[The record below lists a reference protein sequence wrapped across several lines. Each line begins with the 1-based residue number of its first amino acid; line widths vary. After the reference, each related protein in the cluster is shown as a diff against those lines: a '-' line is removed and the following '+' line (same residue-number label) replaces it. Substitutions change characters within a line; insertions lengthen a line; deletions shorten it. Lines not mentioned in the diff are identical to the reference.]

1 MSPSP
6 EDPRH
11 DSGAVGS
18 QLTSWK
24 EIAAYLKRD
33 VRTVQRWER
42 KECLPVHRQM
52 HQARASVYVTTDELD
67 AWVLQRTGSEGA
79 SKPGPPRLWA
89 NWRMWAGAGIVV
101 VALAVLV
108 VWRYP
113 RGDDAVTIRQL
124 LLRSDIDGVGGPSWD
139 GRFVPYR
146 SNNADL
152 LLYNTETRQSR
163 VVLHGP
169 ENVRTN
175 FLNFIASPDGSQVA
189 YMLESQD
196 GGGELRLL
204 MTDGSGERT
213 LLANPTYVYYNPRSW
228 SPDGRILAA
237 VLWEKDGPRDVAL
250 IDVATGASRVLY
262 GSAAP
267 PTNAQISPD
276 GRYVAY
282 NEHGDVYA
290 VPTAGGT
297 PVAAATGPARDSLI
311 GWAPDG
317 RLVFQSD
324 RSGTNDIW
332 LVKVGEAGREPQ
344 LLWKDLS
351 MQPLGLTKRG
361 DLFFS
366 RSTLKNDL
374 MTAELVSGHLPAD
387 PTQLPATRYQGKN
400 RAPDYSL
407 DGQSLAYVAPAESAK
422 GFALRIRT
430 LANNDERE
438 IPLPMPRVDQIRW
451 YPDGKAILVQGG
463 WEKMPRRG
471 FYRVLLSAESRE
483 TSSQVTPVLE
493 GYEKLHQSVNP
504 TFSLD
509 GRSLYFNQLETP
521 TRSAVVRL
529 DLTTGLK
536 IKVVEP
542 KDALLQL
549 YSLSPDQKQIVY
561 DVDVPPS
568 TRNRLY
574 VRALSGGEPRLLTEA
589 EAALGYGGL
598 LWATPETIL
607 FHSPDPRAIAVNQL
621 IRIPVDGS
629 PSSTLAKTGVI
640 MRMSLHPDRRH
651 LAWQSQTYSVEM
663 SVIQNLLSRAPLK

>member
-1 MSPSP
+1 MSSP
-6 EDPRH
+6 QDGPHH
-11 DSGAVGS
+11 DAGTAAR

-42 KECLPVHRQM
+42 NECLPVHRQM
-52 HQARASVYVTTDELD
+52 HQARASVFVTTGELD
-67 AWVLQRTGSEGA
+67 AWVLQRTGSEEA
-79 SKPGPPRLWA
+79 SQPEAPRLWT
-89 NWRMWAGAGIVV
+89 NWRMWAGAGFVV

-108 VWRYP
+108 VWKHTR
-113 RGDDAVTIRQL
+113 RDDAVTIRQL
-124 LLRSDIDGVGGPSWD
+124 LLRPDVDSVGGPSWD

-146 SNNADL
+146 NNNAEL
-152 LLYNTETRQSR
+152 LLYDTETRQSS

-175 FLNFIASPDGSQVA
+175 FLNFIAAPDGSQVA

-213 LLANPTYVYYNPRSW
+213 LLADPKYIYYNPRSW
-228 SPDGRILAA
+228 SPDGRTLAA
-237 VLWEKDGPRDVAL
+237 VLWEKDGPRDVVL

-290 VPTAGGT
+290 VPTEGGT
-297 PVAAATGPARDSLI
+297 PLAAATGPARDFLI

-332 LVKVGEAGREPQ
+332 AIKVGEAGREPQ

-361 DLFFS
+361 DIFFS

-374 MTAELVSGHLPAD
+374 ITAELISGHLAAD
-387 PTQLPATRYQGKN
+387 PTPLPATRYQGKN
-400 RAPDYSL
+400 RAPDYSP

-430 LANNDERE
+430 LANNEERE

-471 FYRVLLSAESRE
+471 FYKVLLWVESGK

-521 TRSAVVRL
+521 THSAVVRL
-529 DLTTGLK
+529 DLATGLQT
-536 IKVVEP
+536 KVVEP
-542 KDALLQL
+542 KDALLRL

-561 DVDVPPS
+561 DVDVPPT

-589 EAALGYGGL
+589 EAALGNGGL
-598 LWATPETIL
+598 LWANSETIL

-621 IRIPVDGS
+621 TRIPVDGS
-629 PSSTLAKTGVI
+629 PSSALAKTGVI

-651 LAWQSQTYSVEM
+651 LMWQSQTYSVEM
-663 SVIQNLLSRAPLK
+663 SVIQNLLSGAPIE